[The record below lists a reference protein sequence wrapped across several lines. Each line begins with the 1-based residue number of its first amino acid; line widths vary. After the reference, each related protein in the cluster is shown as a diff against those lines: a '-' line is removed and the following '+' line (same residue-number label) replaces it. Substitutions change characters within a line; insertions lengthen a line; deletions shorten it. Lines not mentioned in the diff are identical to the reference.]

1 MDILGVC
8 ILMLCRVHW
17 CKTSLTTMMNI
28 WPCLTSRY
36 LWPRRWKGKMNC
48 SGFATDRNQ
57 YLNNHTA
64 EALSVKGH
72 QICEFNTEHYWHFS
86 YFYMLLLIV
95 TWKETKTLGNI
106 LFLVISCVRG
116 EFVIQWNIH
125 SFMVWVLKLI
135 CHTVENTVL
144 WCGCLGRGKY
154 LVLFV
159 LFLFLHS
166 EQKLLLFCSRAC
178 FFPCKCVCLSLHDVT
193 GIKVTVECKCTE

>member
-1 MDILGVC
+1 MDTLGVC
-8 ILMLCRVHW
+8 IFMLCRVHW

-28 WPCLTSRY
+28 WLCLTLRY

-48 SGFATDRNQ
+48 SEFATDRNQ

-72 QICEFNTEHYWHFS
+72 QMCEFNTEHHWRFS
-86 YFYMLLLIV
+86 YCGMLLLIV
-95 TWKETKTLGNI
+95 KKQKL
-106 LFLVISCVRG
+106 LVIFCFWSFHVWEVNLSYSGKYTVSWCG
-116 EFVIQWNIH
+116 CWNWFVIQWKIQ
-125 SFMVWVLKLI
+125 FYGVGVWVEGSI
-135 CHTVENTVL
+135 
-144 WCGCLGRGKY
+144 WCCL
-154 LVLFV
+154 FCS
-159 LFLFLHS
+159 FLFS